1 MKRSYIALEGE
12 KSAPKVNEK
21 ELHCSRRGKSAP
33 TVNEKEL
40 DCP

>member
-1 MKRSYIALEGE
+1 MKRSYIALEEE
-12 KSAPKVNEK
+12 KSAPEVNEK
-21 ELHCSRRGKSAP
+21 ELHCPRRGKSAP